1 MAIFES
7 MIFAT
12 VAALVSLK
20 AILLAAACCPPSNA
34 IIGSILWRVL
44 SASLGPLS
52 SRVSRVTLRATRRR
66 AAAQLEA
73 SV

>member
-20 AILLAAACCPPSNA
+20 AILLAAAVVLFVYS
-34 IIGSILWRVL
+34 L
-44 SASLGPLS
+44 SARIRKRKAALRQS
-52 SRVSRVTLRATRRR
+52 SRGHTRLDLW
-66 AAAQLEA
+66 A
-73 SV
+73 